1 VKTRRLLVRHRIS
14 SGRRV
19 VANIEYLPLCDG
31 QKLCPRE
38 INKQRAPV
46 EEPDDSNHRC
56 SSETVIEVGTRR
68 VTHITVTYR

>member
-1 VKTRRLLVRHRIS
+1 
-14 SGRRV
+14 
-19 VANIEYLPLCDG
+19 
-31 QKLCPRE
+31 
-38 INKQRAPV
+38 V